1 MRKLVLFF
9 CGVLAASAA
18 EDSWKKVQELKTGTE
33 VRIYKRGDRQPIIA
47 TLDEATDDHVSFATK
62 KEQTSLPKDD
72 VIRVDARPA
81 GAKRSIQKET
91 KTAESVEIPSPGCRV
106 IRASDPGRPSNT
118 SSNVSIGGKPDFETV
133 YRKMPTLPPPT
144 K

>member
-1 MRKLVLFF
+1 MRTLVLFF

-33 VRIYKRGDRQPIIA
+33 IRIYKRGDRQPIIA

-91 KTAESVEIPSPGCRV
+91 KTSESVENPKPGMPNYPGERPGPS
-106 IRASDPGRPSNT
+106 SNT

-133 YRKMPTLPPPT
+133 YRKMPTLAAPT

>member
-47 TLDEATDDHVSFATK
+47 TLDEATDDHIAFATK

-81 GAKRSIQKET
+81 GAKRSISKET
-91 KTAESVEIPSPGCRV
+91 KTSESVDVPKPGMPSYPGER
-106 IRASDPGRPSNT
+106 PGPSGNT

-133 YRKMPTLPPPT
+133 YRKMPTLPAPT